1 MRPSIGK
8 SAVLQRTAVEAG
20 TAVQKCFD
28 HFSEA
33 YNIIGG
39 MRGVEFAVVVWAKG
53 CGRDEM

>member
-1 MRPSIGK
+1 M
-8 SAVLQRTAVEAG
+8 LQRTAVEAG
-20 TAVQKCFD
+20 KAVQKCFD

-53 CGRDEM
+53 FGRDEM